1 LNVFGLLLGGGA
13 MVLAG
18 AAVRRYGPRRH

>member
-1 LNVFGLLLGGGA
+1 LPMLGGGA

-18 AAVRRYGPRRH
+18 TALALGLWPRLRV